1 MTSNPSAFS
10 GTEFNF
16 NGVQHIY
23 HGKVRDVYDFGDQ
36 LIMIATDRIS
46 AFDHILPRPIPYKG
60 QVLNQLAKHF
70 LEATADIVPNW
81 LQATPDPC
89 VSAGIKATPVKL
101 EMVIRA
107 YLCGHA
113 WRLYKSGIRT
123 ICGVNMPE
131 GLKENDKFP
140 VPIITPSTKA
150 SEGHDMDISVGEI
163 LDQQIV
169 SQDVWDTLAD
179 YTRLLFQRGT
189 EMAAE
194 RGLLLVDTK
203 YEFGIVDGKI
213 ILIDEIHT
221 PDSSRYFFA
230 DGYELRQSK
239 GENQHQLSKE
249 FVREWLIA
257 NGFQGLEGQ
266 SIPDM
271 PDELINEI
279 SARYIQLYE
288 MITGKDF
295 IKSDNSDIRAR
306 IEKNVTSYLNS
317 LS

>member
-1 MTSNPSAFS
+1 M
-10 GTEFNF
+10 
-16 NGVQHIY
+16 Y

-150 SEGHDMDISVGEI
+150 SEG
-163 LDQQIV
+163 
-169 SQDVWDTLAD
+169 
-179 YTRLLFQRGT
+179 
-189 EMAAE
+189 
-194 RGLLLVDTK
+194 
-203 YEFGIVDGKI
+203 
-213 ILIDEIHT
+213 
-221 PDSSRYFFA
+221 
-230 DGYELRQSK
+230 
-239 GENQHQLSKE
+239 
-249 FVREWLIA
+249 
-257 NGFQGLEGQ
+257 
-266 SIPDM
+266 
-271 PDELINEI
+271 
-279 SARYIQLYE
+279 
-288 MITGKDF
+288 
-295 IKSDNSDIRAR
+295 
-306 IEKNVTSYLNS
+306 
-317 LS
+317 

>member
-70 LEATADIVPNW
+70 LEATAGIVPNW

-150 SEGHDMDISVGEI
+150 SEGHDMDISVNEI

-239 GENQHQLSKE
+239 GENQPQLSKE
-249 FVREWLIA
+249 FVREWLIS

-295 IKSDNSDIRAR
+295 IKSDNSDIRSR

>member
-1 MTSNPSAFS
+1 
-10 GTEFNF
+10 
-16 NGVQHIY
+16 
-23 HGKVRDVYDFGDQ
+23 
-36 LIMIATDRIS
+36 MIATDRIS

-239 GENQHQLSKE
+239 GENQPQLSKE

-295 IKSDNSDIRAR
+295 IKSDNSDIRSR
-306 IEKNVTSYLNS
+306 IEKNVTSYLSS

>member
-239 GENQHQLSKE
+239 GENQPQLSKE
-249 FVREWLIA
+249 FVREWLIS

-295 IKSDNSDIRAR
+295 IKSDNSNIRSR
-306 IEKNVTSYLNS
+306 IEKNVTSYLSS

>member
-81 LQATPDPC
+81 LQTTPDPC

-150 SEGHDMDISVGEI
+150 SEGHDMDISVNEI

-239 GENQHQLSKE
+239 GENQPQLSKE

-295 IKSDNSDIRAR
+295 IKSDNSDIRSR
-306 IEKNVTSYLNS
+306 IEKNVTSYLSS

>member
-150 SEGHDMDISVGEI
+150 SEGHDMDISVNEI

-239 GENQHQLSKE
+239 GENQPQLSKE
-249 FVREWLIA
+249 FVREWLIS

-306 IEKNVTSYLNS
+306 IEKNVTSYLSS

>member
-150 SEGHDMDISVGEI
+150 SEGHDMDISVNEI

-203 YEFGIVDGKI
+203 YEFAIVDGKI

-239 GENQHQLSKE
+239 GENQPQLSKE

-295 IKSDNSDIRAR
+295 IKSDNSDIRSR
-306 IEKNVTSYLNS
+306 IEKNVTSYLSS

>member
-150 SEGHDMDISVGEI
+150 SEGHDMDISVNEI

-239 GENQHQLSKE
+239 GENQPQLSKE

-295 IKSDNSDIRAR
+295 IKSDNSDIRSR
-306 IEKNVTSYLNS
+306 IEKNVTSYLSS

>member
-1 MTSNPSAFS
+1 MPEVKLPAFFLK
-10 GTEFNF
+10 T
-16 NGVQHIY
+16 
-23 HGKVRDVYDFGDQ
+23 
-36 LIMIATDRIS
+36 
-46 AFDHILPRPIPYKG
+46 FDHILPRPIPYKG

-70 LEATADIVPNW
+70 LEATADLVPNW
-81 LQATPDPC
+81 LLATPDPC

-101 EMVIRA
+101 EMFIRA

-123 ICGVNMPE
+123 ICGVQMPE

-150 SEGHDMDISVGEI
+150 SEGHDMDISVEEI
-163 LDQQIV
+163 LSQQIV
-169 SQDVWDTLAD
+169 SIDVWNTLAD

-203 YEFGIVDGKI
+203 YEFGLVGDKI

-230 DGYELRQSK
+230 DGYEQRQSK
-239 GENQHQLSKE
+239 GENQPQLSKE

-288 MITGKDF
+288 MITGKSF
-295 IKSDNSDIRAR
+295 IKSDNSDIRSR
-306 IEKNVTSYLNS
+306 IEQNITSYLNS

>member
-113 WRLYKSGIRT
+113 RRLYKAGIRT

-150 SEGHDMDISVGEI
+150 SEGHDMDISVNEI

-169 SQDVWDTLAD
+169 SQDVCDTLAD

-239 GENQHQLSKE
+239 GENQPQLSKE

-295 IKSDNSDIRAR
+295 IKSDNSDIRSR

>member
-81 LQATPDPC
+81 LQTTPDPC

-239 GENQHQLSKE
+239 GENQPQLSKE

-295 IKSDNSDIRAR
+295 IKSDNSDIRSR
-306 IEKNVTSYLNS
+306 IEKNVTSYLSS

>member
-1 MTSNPSAFS
+1 MISNPAAFS
-10 GTEFNF
+10 GTDFNF
-16 NGVQHIY
+16 KGIQNIY

-70 LEATADIVPNW
+70 LEATADLVPNW
-81 LQATPDPC
+81 LLATPDPC

-140 VPIITPSTKA
+140 MPIITPSTKA
-150 SEGHDMDISVGEI
+150 SEGHDMDISVDEI
-163 LDQQIV
+163 LSQQIV
-169 SQDVWDTLAD
+169 SIDVWNTLAD

-203 YEFGIVDGKI
+203 YEFGLVGEKI

-230 DGYELRQSK
+230 DGYEQRQSK
-239 GENQHQLSKE
+239 GENQPQLSKE

-295 IKSDNSDIRAR
+295 IKSDNSDIRSR
-306 IEKNVTSYLNS
+306 IEQNVTSYLNS

>member
-150 SEGHDMDISVGEI
+150 SEGHDMDISVNEI

-239 GENQHQLSKE
+239 GENQPQLSKE

-257 NGFQGLEGQ
+257 SGFQGLEGQ

-295 IKSDNSDIRAR
+295 IKSDNSDIRSR

>member
-239 GENQHQLSKE
+239 GENQPQLSKE

-266 SIPDM
+266 SIPVM

-295 IKSDNSDIRAR
+295 IKSDNSNIRSR

>member
-101 EMVIRA
+101 EMVIRS

-150 SEGHDMDISVGEI
+150 SEGHDMDICVDEI

-239 GENQHQLSKE
+239 GENQPQLSKE

-295 IKSDNSDIRAR
+295 IKSDNSDIRSR

>member
-113 WRLYKSGIRT
+113 RRLYKAGIRT

-150 SEGHDMDISVGEI
+150 SEGHDMDISVNEI

-239 GENQHQLSKE
+239 GENQPQLSKE

-295 IKSDNSDIRAR
+295 IKSDNSDIRYR
-306 IEKNVTSYLNS
+306 IKKNVTSYLNS

>member
-150 SEGHDMDISVGEI
+150 SEGHDMDISVNEI

-239 GENQHQLSKE
+239 GENQPQLSKE
-249 FVREWLIA
+249 FVREWLIS

-295 IKSDNSDIRAR
+295 IKSDNSNIRSR
-306 IEKNVTSYLNS
+306 IEKNVTSYLSS

>member
-140 VPIITPSTKA
+140 VPLITPSTKA
-150 SEGHDMDISVGEI
+150 SEGHDMDISVNEI

-239 GENQHQLSKE
+239 GENQPQLSKE

-295 IKSDNSDIRAR
+295 IKSDNSDIRSR
-306 IEKNVTSYLNS
+306 IEKNVTSYLSS

>member
-239 GENQHQLSKE
+239 GENQPQLSKE
-249 FVREWLIA
+249 FVREWLIS

-295 IKSDNSDIRAR
+295 IKSDNSDIRSR

>member
-239 GENQHQLSKE
+239 GENQPQLSKE

-279 SARYIQLYE
+279 SVRYIQLYE

-295 IKSDNSDIRAR
+295 IKFDNSDIRAR

>member
-113 WRLYKSGIRT
+113 WRLYKSRIRT

-150 SEGHDMDISVGEI
+150 SEGHDMDICVDEI

-179 YTRLLFQRGT
+179 YTRILFQRGT

-239 GENQHQLSKE
+239 GENQPQLSKE

-295 IKSDNSDIRAR
+295 IKSDNSDIRSR
-306 IEKNVTSYLNS
+306 IEKNVTSYLSS

>member
-239 GENQHQLSKE
+239 GENQPQLSKE

-295 IKSDNSDIRAR
+295 IKSDNSDIRSR
-306 IEKNVTSYLNS
+306 IEQNVTSYLNS

>member
-150 SEGHDMDISVGEI
+150 SEGHDMDICVDEI

-239 GENQHQLSKE
+239 GENQPQLSKE

-279 SARYIQLYE
+279 SVRYIQLYE

-295 IKSDNSDIRAR
+295 IKFDNSDIRAR

>member
-23 HGKVRDVYDFGDQ
+23 YGKVRDVYDFGDQ

-163 LDQQIV
+163 LDQKIV

-239 GENQHQLSKE
+239 EENQPQLSKE

-295 IKSDNSDIRAR
+295 IKSDNSDIRSR
-306 IEKNVTSYLNS
+306 IEKNVTSYLSS

>member
-150 SEGHDMDISVGEI
+150 SEGHDMDISVNEI

-239 GENQHQLSKE
+239 GENQPQLSKE

-295 IKSDNSDIRAR
+295 IKSDNSNIRSR

>member
-23 HGKVRDVYDFGDQ
+23 HGKVRDVYNFGDQ

-239 GENQHQLSKE
+239 GENQPQLSKE

-295 IKSDNSDIRAR
+295 IKSDNSDIRSR

>member
-16 NGVQHIY
+16 IGVQHIY

-163 LDQQIV
+163 LDQKIV

-239 GENQHQLSKE
+239 GENQPQLSKE

-295 IKSDNSDIRAR
+295 IKSDNSDIRSR
-306 IEKNVTSYLNS
+306 IEKNVTSYLSS

>member
-169 SQDVWDTLAD
+169 IQDVWDTLAD

-239 GENQHQLSKE
+239 GENQPQLSKE

-295 IKSDNSDIRAR
+295 IKSDNSDIRSR

>member
-169 SQDVWDTLAD
+169 SQDLWDTLAD
-179 YTRLLFQRGT
+179 YTRILFQRGT

-239 GENQHQLSKE
+239 GENQPQLSKE
-249 FVREWLIA
+249 FLREWLIA

-295 IKSDNSDIRAR
+295 IKSDNSNIRSR

>member
-150 SEGHDMDISVGEI
+150 SEGHDMDISVNEI

-169 SQDVWDTLAD
+169 SQDLWDTLAD

-239 GENQHQLSKE
+239 GENQPQLSKE

-295 IKSDNSDIRAR
+295 IKSDNSDIRSR

>member
-140 VPIITPSTKA
+140 MPIITPSTKA
-150 SEGHDMDISVGEI
+150 SEGHDLDISVDEI
-163 LDQQIV
+163 LSQQIV
-169 SQDVWDTLAD
+169 SKDVWNTLAD
-179 YTRLLFQRGT
+179 YTQLLFQRGT

-230 DGYELRQSK
+230 DGYEQRQSK
-239 GENQHQLSKE
+239 GENQPQLSKE

-266 SIPDM
+266 SIPDL

-295 IKSDNSDIRAR
+295 IKSDNSDIRSR
-306 IEKNVTSYLNS
+306 IEQNVTSYLNS

>member
-169 SQDVWDTLAD
+169 SQDLWDTLAD

-239 GENQHQLSKE
+239 GENQPQLSKE

-295 IKSDNSDIRAR
+295 IKSDNSDIRSR

>member
-150 SEGHDMDISVGEI
+150 SEGHDMDISVNEI

-239 GENQHQLSKE
+239 GENQPQLSKE
-249 FVREWLIA
+249 FVREWLIS

-266 SIPDM
+266 SIPVM

-295 IKSDNSDIRAR
+295 IKSDNSDIRSR

>member
-81 LQATPDPC
+81 LQTTPDPC

-107 YLCGHA
+107 YLCGYA

-179 YTRLLFQRGT
+179 YTQLLFQRGT

-239 GENQHQLSKE
+239 GENQPQLSKE

-295 IKSDNSDIRAR
+295 IKSDNSDIRSR
-306 IEKNVTSYLNS
+306 IEKNVTSYLSS

>member
-179 YTRLLFQRGT
+179 YTQLLFQRGT

-239 GENQHQLSKE
+239 GENQPQLSKE

-295 IKSDNSDIRAR
+295 IKSDNSDIRSR
-306 IEKNVTSYLNS
+306 IEKNVTSYLSS